1 MSTPAGYETATTQP
15 TPEVL
20 PARSDADHQRNR
32 ERPLV
37 VATDGSP
44 SAEAAAA
51 AAVELARDLETTP
64 IFAAVHR
71 ASMPVLGEPFY
82 QQQLSESQGAARAAL
97 DQAREAAERAGVAAE
112 YELLAGDPVEQ
123 ILRLAA
129 SRDAQLI
136 VLGSR
141 GLGLVGSIILGSVS
155 RALVRSADR
164 PVVVVTAP
172 S

>member
-1 MSTPAGYETATTQP
+1 MSAPAGYETATAQP

-20 PARSDADHQRNR
+20 QDRLETDHQPNR
-32 ERPLV
+32 EQPLV

-44 SAEAAAA
+44 SANAAAA

-71 ASMPVLGEPFY
+71 APLY
-82 QQQLSESQGAARAAL
+82 QQQLSESQGAARVAL

-129 SRDAQLI
+129 SRKAQLI
-136 VLGSR
+136 IVGSR
-141 GLGLVGSIILGSVS
+141 GLGRIGSIILGSVS
-155 RALVRSADR
+155 RALVRKADR
-164 PVVVVTAP
+164 PVVVVTVR

>member
-1 MSTPAGYETATTQP
+1 MSAPAGYETATAQP

-20 PARSDADHQRNR
+20 QDRLEADHQPNR
-32 ERPLV
+32 EQPLV

-44 SAEAAAA
+44 SANAAAA

-71 ASMPVLGEPFY
+71 APMPVLGEPFY

-123 ILRLAA
+123 ILRLADN
-129 SRDAQLI
+129 RNAQLI
-136 VLGSR
+136 IVGSR
-141 GLGLVGSIILGSVS
+141 GLGRIGSIILGSVS
-155 RALVRSADR
+155 RALVRNADR

>member
-1 MSTPAGYETATTQP
+1 MSAPAGYETAIRRP
-15 TPEVL
+15 APAVL
-20 PARSDADHQRNR
+20 PDRWDAEHQPSR

-71 ASMPVLGEPFY
+71 APAPILGEPFY
-82 QQQLSESQGAARAAL
+82 QRQLSESQGAARAAL
-97 DQAREAAERAGVAAE
+97 DQASETAERAGVAAE

-129 SRDAQLI
+129 SRDAKLI
-136 VLGSR
+136 VVGSR

-155 RALVRSADR
+155 RELVRRADR